1 MIKINVAVLLRDGLR
16 PWHWRGIPSRK
27 EAAVRGTVLR
37 LLEVQGAFTA
47 EIIIWAT

>member
-1 MIKINVAVLLRDGLR
+1 
-16 PWHWRGIPSRK
+16 
-27 EAAVRGTVLR
+27 VRGTVLR